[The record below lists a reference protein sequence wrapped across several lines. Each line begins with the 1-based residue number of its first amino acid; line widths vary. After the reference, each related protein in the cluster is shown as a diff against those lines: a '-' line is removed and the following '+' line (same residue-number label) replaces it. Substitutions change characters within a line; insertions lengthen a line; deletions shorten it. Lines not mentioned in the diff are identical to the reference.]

1 VRELVKQPL
10 TEGEVRALGERLGG
24 LRELIAPKRR
34 KELEALGL
42 GDEALVRHLSEN
54 PNHVRRPLVDT
65 GRKLTAGFTADV
77 RAALEAEWGG

>member
-1 VRELVKQPL
+1 MRELVKQPL
-10 TEGEVRALGERLGG
+10 TEAEVRALGERLGG

-42 GDEALVRHLSEN
+42 DDEALVRHLSEN

-77 RAALEAEWGG
+77 RAALESEWGS